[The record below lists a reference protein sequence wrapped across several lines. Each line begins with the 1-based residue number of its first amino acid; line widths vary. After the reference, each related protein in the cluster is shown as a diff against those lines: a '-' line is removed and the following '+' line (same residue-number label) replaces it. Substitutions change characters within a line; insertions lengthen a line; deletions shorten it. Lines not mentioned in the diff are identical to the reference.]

1 MLYTINSLFIIL
13 LEALCCVIFFESFEE
28 RKEKKLRKNFKII
41 SILTFVVLLVSMHLN
56 DFFIMKEIII
66 VFITA
71 VIMSTHKKISILKSL
86 VLSFLFQG
94 LLLVVDYFIYLICTH
109 IFFESSEFS
118 VFCFIQVSLIVIFG
132 KCILMLVVLL
142 VRKLIKVTTSIL
154 MTDMEWSHFIIFPLF
169 TICIIAYMI
178 STSELIHIQKRK
190 EIYIITAFWLA
201 GINIIVFYLI
211 HDILKREVTIHKNEL
226 FRLQVENQM
235 NLYYSVSESYDLQ
248 RKQMHEY
255 KNQIEC
261 IDALLKRNRY
271 EELRGYVQRIRGEF
285 REKIDIIQTSH
296 VIVDAILNTKYQE
309 MLLHDIIFIFQLNDL
324 SDLNME
330 DEDLI
335 IILSNLL
342 NNAIEACEQCQCKK
356 VIKLKFVREE
366 EVAII
371 SCKNTYEHE
380 IIYKNNQIQTS
391 KQKNLLEHGLG
402 IKNIIESVKKYNGYY
417 AMREYGSEFQ
427 FSIMIPLYRYELK
440 N

>member
-1 MLYTINSLFIIL
+1 MLYIFNSFFLVL
-13 LEALCCVIFFESFEE
+13 LEVLCCVKFFESFGE
-28 RKEKKLRKNFKII
+28 RKETSLWKNFRII
-41 SILTFVVLLVSMHLN
+41 GMLIFVVLLISICLKELFM
-56 DFFIMKEIII
+56 MKEIII

-71 VIMSTHKKISILKSL
+71 LIMSTHIKISFLKSL
-86 VLSFLFQG
+86 VFSFLFQG

-109 IFFESSEFS
+109 IFFESSELS
-118 VFCFIQVSLIVIFG
+118 VFYFIQASLIVIFG

-142 VRKLIKVTTSIL
+142 VRKLIKVTTPVL
-154 MTDMEWSHFIIFPLF
+154 MIDMEWSRFIIFPIF

-190 EIYIITAFWLA
+190 EIYIITAFGLA
-201 GINIIVFYLI
+201 GINIVVFYLI
-211 HDILKREVTIHKNEL
+211 HDILKHEVNIHKNEL
-226 FRLQVENQM
+226 FRLQIENQM
-235 NLYYSVSESYDLQ
+235 NLFNSVSESYDQQ

-271 EELRGYVQRIRGEF
+271 KELREYVQKIRGKF
-285 REKIDIIQTSH
+285 REKIDIIQTTH

-324 SDLNME
+324 SDLNMD

-391 KQKNLLEHGLG
+391 KQNNLLEHGLG
-402 IKNIIESVKKYNGYY
+402 IKNIIETVKKYNGYY

-427 FSIMIPLYRYELK
+427 FSIMIPLYRNEL
-440 N
+440 